1 MLFAVLL
8 LFVFGCVSKTAEKVE
23 TVPKDKR
30 YKQAAMAALRLQ
42 MYPKSTDNKRVL
54 DGKMPED
61 FADEFLRGL

>member
-30 YKQAAMAALRLQ
+30 CKQSEMAALRLQ
-42 MYPKSTDNKRVL
+42 MYPKSTGNKRGVL
-54 DGKMPED
+54 KVKCQKILQMN
-61 FADEFLRGL
+61 F